1 VRPERP
7 LLLLKLRVVAL
18 QREEPHWQL
27 LLELR
32 VGALQR
38 KEQQWQ
44 LLREELKGEEPERS
58 LLLLGEEQHQR
69 LRQVQQVE
77 LKGLQGTFTKNSF
90 TIMHLILVFKCLYK
104 AIFKNQL

>member
-38 KEQQWQ
+38 EEQQWQ
-44 LLREELKGEEPERS
+44 LLREEPERP